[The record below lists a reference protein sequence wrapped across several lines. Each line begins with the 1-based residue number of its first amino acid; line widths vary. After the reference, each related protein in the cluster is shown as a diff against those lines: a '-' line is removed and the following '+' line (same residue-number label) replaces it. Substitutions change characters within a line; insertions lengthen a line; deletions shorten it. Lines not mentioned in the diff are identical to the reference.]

1 MRRSILKQITYFVLS
16 VNINHLDIIEKHF
29 QKKLNNW
36 GGGGLGLMS
45 GNYDGYFLSQ
55 MCIRIDD
62 DRQSCKFH
70 EVVFENRR
78 RINVI

>member
-36 GGGGLGLMS
+36 GGGGVDERKL
-45 GNYDGYFLSQ
+45 
-55 MCIRIDD
+55 R
-62 DRQSCKFH
+62 R
-70 EVVFENRR
+70 VFSKSNVYQNR
-78 RINVI
+78 